1 MTLTTL
7 PGPVYWPGCNF
18 FAMKRLTSL
27 AAFLL
32 VLLPTHAP
40 WWLDTAR
47 PLQSDPL
54 TIVRGTIGRNDT
66 LAGALQGIV
75 SPGVVERLVTAARP
89 VHDLARIAVGRPFGV
104 ALGPDGLLRAFTYG
118 IDELRTLR
126 VVRQGEG
133 LQADVLLRRYD
144 RSVAVVAATIDSSLF
159 AAIENAGEQDQL
171 ALDLADVYAWDV
183 DFNTEIQRG
192 DSFRVAVEKLSL
204 RGTFVRYGRILGA
217 ELVRGE
223 RVLQA
228 FRHEGA
234 TGAGYY
240 DASGRPLR
248 KAFLRSPLR
257 FTRISS
263 RFSHSRLH
271 PVLHV
276 RRAHL
281 GVDYAAPSGTPV
293 SAAADGVVAFSGWL
307 GGYGRTVRIRHANG
321 YETLYGHLSR
331 AVVRPGQR
339 VTQGE
344 RIGAVGA
351 TGLATG
357 PHLDYRMR
365 RDGRFVDPLRM
376 DAPPAEPIPPGER
389 NAFEEARRRT
399 SALLERATLSPIF
412 TGLTGGRRLAS

>member
-1 MTLTTL
+1 
-7 PGPVYWPGCNF
+7 
-18 FAMKRLTSL
+18 MKRLTAL

-32 VLLPTHAP
+32 VLLPTHLP

-47 PLQSDPL
+47 PVGGTPL
-54 TIVRGTIGRNDT
+54 SVVRGTVGRHDT
-66 LAGALQGIV
+66 LASALEGLV
-75 SPGVVERLVTAARP
+75 PPAGVERLVEAARP
-89 VHDLARIAVGRPFGV
+89 IHDLARISVGRPFGV

-126 VVRQGEG
+126 VVRDGND
-133 LQADVLLRRYD
+133 LRADVLARRYET
-144 RSVAVVAATIDSSLF
+144 RVETVGGTIESSLF
-159 AAIENAGEQDQL
+159 GAIEASGEEDQL
-171 ALDLADVYAWDV
+171 ALDLADIYAWDV

-204 RGTFVRYGRILGA
+204 DGAFARYGRILAA
-217 ELVRGE
+217 EFVRGD
-223 RVLQA
+223 RVLRA

-234 TGAGYY
+234 GGAGYY
-240 DASGRPLR
+240 DAEGRPLR

-263 RFSHSRLH
+263 RFSRSRLH

-293 SAAADGVVAFSGWL
+293 AAAADGVVSAAGWM
-307 GGYGRTVRIRHANG
+307 GGYGRTVKIRHPNG

-331 AVVRPGQR
+331 IDVRPGQR
-339 VTQGE
+339 VAQGA
-344 RIGAVGA
+344 RVGAVGA

-357 PHLDYRMR
+357 PHLDYRMS
-365 RDGRFVDPLRM
+365 RDGQFVDPLRLES
-376 DAPPAEPIPPGER
+376 PPAEPVPENER
-389 NAFEEARRRT
+389 LAFAQTLRR
-399 SALLERATLSPIF
+399 SAALLGEAART
-412 TGLTGGRRLAS
+412 ASR